1 MAGRHSDLEHLHTS
15 YNAFVDQD
23 NDDESDNE
31 SPPLF
36 YGSGQP
42 ASTWHQTQNNIH
54 MPKPNNTKFKNSPDG
69 VIIHTVPEENR
80 SRWSH
85 IEDLDTFF
93 KNIYTYHQ
101 KHGFRVMLV
110 QVNEFLTQWSLR
122 FLDDEIFQKT
132 INAGSISLSY
142 FIFQRFSE
150 LLQVVFILFL
160 LVYLYDCVDYQ
171 ALFNNKPE
179 SKGLNHKVT
188 LSEVLHPPGQCMT
201 KLSFWV
207 SIIEKLISINKYL

>member
-1 MAGRHSDLEHLHTS
+1 MAGRHSDLENLHTS

-42 ASTWHQTQNNIH
+42 ASSNWHQTQQNNIH
-54 MPKPNNTKFKNSPDG
+54 MPKHKNNPKSNNYSPDPESH
-69 VIIHTVPEENR
+69 IIHTVPEENR

-110 QVNEFLTQWSLR
+110 QV
-122 FLDDEIFQKT
+122 
-132 INAGSISLSY
+132 Y
-142 FIFQRFSE
+142 
-150 LLQVVFILFL
+150 
-160 LVYLYDCVDYQ
+160 
-171 ALFNNKPE
+171 
-179 SKGLNHKVT
+179 
-188 LSEVLHPPGQCMT
+188 
-201 KLSFWV
+201 
-207 SIIEKLISINKYL
+207 

>member
-1 MAGRHSDLEHLHTS
+1 MAGRHSDLENLHTS

-42 ASTWHQTQNNIH
+42 TSSNWHQTQQNNIH
-54 MPKPNNTKFKNSPDG
+54 MPKHKNNPKSNNYSPDPESH
-69 VIIHTVPEENR
+69 IIHTVPEENR
-80 SRWSH
+80 SKWSH

-110 QVNEFLTQWSLR
+110 QV
-122 FLDDEIFQKT
+122 
-132 INAGSISLSY
+132 Y
-142 FIFQRFSE
+142 
-150 LLQVVFILFL
+150 
-160 LVYLYDCVDYQ
+160 
-171 ALFNNKPE
+171 
-179 SKGLNHKVT
+179 
-188 LSEVLHPPGQCMT
+188 
-201 KLSFWV
+201 
-207 SIIEKLISINKYL
+207 

>member
-54 MPKPNNTKFKNSPDG
+54 MPKLNNTKFKSSPDG

-110 QVNEFLTQWSLR
+110 QV
-122 FLDDEIFQKT
+122 
-132 INAGSISLSY
+132 
-142 FIFQRFSE
+142 
-150 LLQVVFILFL
+150 
-160 LVYLYDCVDYQ
+160 C
-171 ALFNNKPE
+171 
-179 SKGLNHKVT
+179 
-188 LSEVLHPPGQCMT
+188 
-201 KLSFWV
+201 
-207 SIIEKLISINKYL
+207 